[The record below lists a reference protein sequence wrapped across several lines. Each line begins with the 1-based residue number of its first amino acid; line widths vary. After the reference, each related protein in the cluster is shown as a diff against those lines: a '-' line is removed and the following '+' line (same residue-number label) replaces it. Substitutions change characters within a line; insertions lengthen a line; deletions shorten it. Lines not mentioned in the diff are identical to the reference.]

1 MSLGAGAVVG
11 EAAAAAVSQ
20 DEAPESLAALAAK
33 QQAFQLRQPDEMA
46 DILSRFIAQ
55 EAPQRAQLASVASV
69 CHAMHILSH
78 GAEGKV
84 AFTVARAGSP
94 PQLPAL
100 GEAIAR
106 FCRKDRR
113 VADGSAVCAMAE
125 RALAAV
131 QSFPATGLRM
141 LAGGSSGTVVVTRQQ
156 AHGLLALN
164 FFCGVPPAPVSKST
178 ISLFG
183 LFRKPAAARTF
194 EVAVAR
200 IEAMLQYL
208 LTADTGSPSAPKA
221 DRAGRIALEGRIVI
235 ERRVLKN
242 KVMWETMQ
250 RPVVRCDVIESGL
263 VDASKASAQVDFAN
277 RLLHIGEVTAS
288 ATQEEILFS
297 VRPEC
302 FIAMLLGGGP
312 MEDAEVSWFMGALS
326 S

>member
-46 DILSRFIAQ
+46 GILSRFIAQ
-55 EAPQRAQLASVASV
+55 EAPQRAQLASVASI

-78 GAEGKV
+78 GAEVKV
-84 AFTVARAGSP
+84 DFTVARAGSP

-100 GEAIAR
+100 GEALAR
-106 FCRKDRR
+106 FGRKDRR

-221 DRAGRIALEGRIVI
+221 DRAGRIVI

-312 MEDAEVSWFMGALS
+312 MEDSEASRFVGALS
-326 S
+326 SSLEW

>member
-11 EAAAAAVSQ
+11 EAAAAAVGQ

-55 EAPQRAQLASVASV
+55 EAPQRAQLASVASI
-69 CHAMHILSH
+69 CHALHILSH
-78 GAEGKV
+78 GAEVKV

-100 GEAIAR
+100 GEALAR
-106 FCRKDRR
+106 FGRKDRR

-164 FFCGVPPAPVSKST
+164 FFCGVPPAPESKST

-208 LTADTGSPSAPKA
+208 LIADTGSPSAPKA
-221 DRAGRIALEGRIVI
+221 DRAGRIVI

-312 MEDAEVSWFMGALS
+312 MEDSEASRFVGALS
-326 S
+326 SSLEW